1 MTMNTIS
8 ISQELKKCI
17 EQMSPEARRSFD
29 FYCLGVR
36 NPKLLTGNEYTLDF
50 YIDLV
55 SKCFAE
61 RSNFGR
67 TFVVYKSLNKNNK
80 PVDTRNIWKKDIID
94 YNNNLRKI
102 IEAHAGTSYVLSS
115 CFVTSGN
122 KKYKYDITFENFENN
137 TGVVFLIHPD
147 IISINEEEIELF
159 AAEWQRYYLENIA
172 ICPKLDFFFIFG
184 NRKALYSGNVPPTHK
199 TVKELKLNV
208 SMLMPINSLVYE
220 KE

>member
-1 MTMNTIS
+1 
-8 ISQELKKCI
+8 
-17 EQMSPEARRSFD
+17 MSVYILEEGMF
-29 FYCLGVR
+29 
-36 NPKLLTGNEYTLDF
+36 DF

-159 AAEWQRYYLENIA
+159 AAEWQRYYLENVA